1 MAEDQIGLFLASM
14 LRLSMPLLIAATGE
28 LVSEKGGVLN
38 LSLEGM
44 MLIGA
49 FAGAMASLATGSPVL
64 GLMAGVGAALLT
76 SLLQAY
82 LSVTLKANQL
92 VVGIGFN
99 ILALGITTFLFRA
112 IRGSGASDLIP
123 GLPVWHIPLL
133 ADIPIVGPAIF
144 QQSSLFYIGL
154 LLVFGTWYLM
164 SYTSFGLSVRAVGEK
179 PDTAAKAGISV
190 NRIRY
195 LGVLYAGGMAG
206 VAGCFLSIGDLNTF
220 TEGMTKGAGYL
231 ALASVIFG
239 NWVGW
244 KTALACILFG
254 GATAL
259 QFLLPNLG
267 FDVPTAFLLMLPYL
281 LALLAV
287 AGFAGRIHTPTAL
300 GIPYNP
306 AR

>member
-1 MAEDQIGLFLASM
+1 MAEDQIGMFLASM

-49 FAGAMASLATGSPVL
+49 FTGAIVSLATGSPVL
-64 GLMAGVGAALLT
+64 GLLAGVCAALLT

-99 ILALGITTFLFRA
+99 ILALGVTTFLFRE

-123 GLPVWHIPLL
+123 GLPVWHIPVL
-133 ADIPIVGPAIF
+133 ADVPIIGPSLF

-154 LLVFGTWYLM
+154 LLVLGTWYMM
-164 SYTSFGLSVRAVGEK
+164 SSTSFGLAVRAVGEK
-179 PDTAAKAGISV
+179 PDTAAKAGIPV
-190 NRIRY
+190 NRVRY

-206 VAGCFLSIGDLNTF
+206 VAGCFLSIADLNTF

-244 KTALACILFG
+244 KTALACVLFG
-254 GATAL
+254 VATAL

-267 FDVPTAFLLMLPYL
+267 YDVPTALLLMLPYL

-287 AGFAGRIHTPTAL
+287 AGFAGRIHTPAAL

>member
-1 MAEDQIGLFLASM
+1 MFLAST
-14 LRLSMPLLIAATGE
+14 LRLSMPLLLAATGE

-49 FAGAMASLATGSPVL
+49 FAGAIVSLATGSPVL
-64 GLMAGVGAALLT
+64 GLLLGVCAALLT

-99 ILALGITTFLFRA
+99 ILVLGVTTFLFRE

-133 ADIPIVGPAIF
+133 ADIPVVGPALF
-144 QQSSLFYIGL
+144 QQSSLFYFGL
-154 LLVFGTWYLM
+154 LLVLGTWYLI
-164 SYTSFGLSVRAVGEK
+164 SSTSFGLAVRAVGEK

-190 NRIRY
+190 KRVRY

-206 VAGCFLSIGDLNTF
+206 VAGCFLSIADLNTF

-254 GATAL
+254 AATAL

-267 FDVPTAFLLMLPYL
+267 YDIPTAFLLMLPYL
-281 LALLAV
+281 MAIFAV
-287 AGFAGRIHTPTAL
+287 AGFAGRIQTPAAL
-300 GIPYNP
+300 GIPYDP